1 MKEKLTEEELYKKAH
16 ALGERVKELNCFY
29 GLSKLVEN
37 SDATLESIFQ
47 GLIELIPPAWQYPEL
62 TCARIIFEKKEYI
75 TKRFHET
82 QWSQFA
88 DIFLHEKKVGK
99 MEVYYL
105 EERPVS
111 DEGLFLKEERALI
124 DALTERLG
132 RIIEHVQAEEE
143 LKAAN
148 QQLRASDQQLRAS
161 DQQLRASDQQLK
173 SANLTLGERVKELN
187 CLYGLSKLV
196 EKSDATLES
205 IFQGLIQLIPP
216 SWQYPEVTCVRIIFG
231 DKEYKTENFKET
243 IWKQESPILFDCVRF
258 GNMEVFYLEKKPEED
273 EGPFLKEERKLIN
286 VITENLGRI
295 IERIRMEEENERVYS
310 KMETLLAQK
319 LSEYLPI
326 CAKCKRIRDKD
337 NNWNQ
342 IEDYIEEKTKTKFS
356 HGICPECKEE
366 YYSDLS

>member
-1 MKEKLTEEELYKKAH
+1 MKLLQEAGLPEGSLLTTAETIGAEDL
-16 ALGERVKELNCFY
+16 
-29 GLSKLVEN
+29 
-37 SDATLESIFQ
+37 
-47 GLIELIPPAWQYPEL
+47 
-62 TCARIIFEKKEYI
+62 ARLQK
-75 TKRFHET
+75 T
-82 QWSQFA
+82 
-88 DIFLHEKKVGK
+88 
-99 MEVYYL
+99 
-105 EERPVS
+105 
-111 DEGLFLKEERALI
+111 
-124 DALTERLG
+124 
-132 RIIEHVQAEEE
+132 AEEE

-342 IEDYIEEKTKTKFS
+342 IEDYIEEKTKTKCS